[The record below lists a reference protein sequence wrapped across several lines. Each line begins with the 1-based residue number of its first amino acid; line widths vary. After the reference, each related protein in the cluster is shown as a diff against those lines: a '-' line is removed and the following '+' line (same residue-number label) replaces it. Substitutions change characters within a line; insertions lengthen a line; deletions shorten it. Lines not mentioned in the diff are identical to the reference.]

1 MTNNNDKEKE
11 YEQLE
16 KDLEELA
23 EDILPDSISEH
34 NCEEC
39 GTRLYTR
46 EEEQF
51 SGLCEECAW
60 NQTSG
65 LIDDDEEEEL

>member
-1 MTNNNDKEKE
+1 MNNNNNKDKE

-34 NCEEC
+34 CCEVC
-39 GTRLYTR
+39 GTRLYIR
-46 EEEQF
+46 EEEVF
-51 SGLCEECAW
+51 DMMCEECAW
-60 NQTSG
+60 AQTSG
-65 LIDDDEEEEL
+65 LIDDNEEKEL